1 MRELYKYITEVKL
14 KNCKIEV
21 KWKNGSFGLFE
32 YCTACTKLYNEK
44 NFEENLNKILKI
56 IFVSSV
62 TRLLKEMSCHY

>member
-1 MRELYKYITEVKL
+1 MEEWKL
-14 KNCKIEV
+14 V
-21 KWKNGSFGLFE
+21 GLFE